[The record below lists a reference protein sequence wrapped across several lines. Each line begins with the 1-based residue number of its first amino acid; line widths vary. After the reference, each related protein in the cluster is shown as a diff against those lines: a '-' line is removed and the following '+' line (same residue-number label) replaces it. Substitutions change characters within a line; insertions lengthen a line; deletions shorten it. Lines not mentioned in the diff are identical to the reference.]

1 MIAVEKMYEVS
12 MIIENVVIYDR
23 DGVFIYLW

>member
-23 DGVFIYLW
+23 DGVFIYL